1 MASRKL
7 IIDTNLFLLLVIGSI
22 EERRHIKNSNRLNS
36 YTSDDFDVLL
46 EVMKAH
52 SEICLTPYIAAEV
65 SNLID
70 LNGDAKHKAFD
81 FAKYYF
87 STFTQI
93 KTNLRVDTGLNDF
106 LLYGLTDCSLASLC
120 SEYNIVT
127 NDNKLLPAL
136 FAVSHDNVI
145 PFEAARA
152 AYGK

>member
-7 IIDTNLFLLLVIGSI
+7 IIDTNLFLLLVIGSV
-22 EERRHIKNSNRLNS
+22 EERRHIVKSNRLS
-36 YTSDDFDVLL
+36 HYTIDDFDVLL
-46 EVMKAH
+46 EVMQAH
-52 SEICLTPYIAAEV
+52 SEVCLTPYIAAEV

-70 LNGDAKHKAFD
+70 LHGEAREKAFG

-93 KTNLRVDTGLNDF
+93 KTCLKVDTDLSDF
-106 LLYGLTDCSLASLC
+106 LRYGLTDGSLASLC
-120 SEYNIVT
+120 SEYNVVT
-127 NDNKLLPAL
+127 NDNRLLPAL
-136 FAVSHDNVI
+136 FSVSQDNVI

>member
-7 IIDTNLFLLLVIGSI
+7 IIDTNLFLLLVIGSV
-22 EERRHIKNSNRLNS
+22 EERRHIAKSNRLND
-36 YTSDDFDVLL
+36 YTEDDFDVLL
-46 EVMKAH
+46 EVMQAH
-52 SEICLTPYIAAEV
+52 GEVCLTPYIAAEV

-70 LNGDAKHKAFD
+70 LHGEAKDKAFG

-93 KTNLRVDTGLNDF
+93 ETSLRVDTDLIDF
-106 LLYGLTDCSLASLC
+106 LRYGLTDSSLASLC
-120 SEYNIVT
+120 SEYNVVT
-127 NDNKLLPAL
+127 NDNRLLPAL
-136 FAVSHDNVI
+136 FAVSQDNVI